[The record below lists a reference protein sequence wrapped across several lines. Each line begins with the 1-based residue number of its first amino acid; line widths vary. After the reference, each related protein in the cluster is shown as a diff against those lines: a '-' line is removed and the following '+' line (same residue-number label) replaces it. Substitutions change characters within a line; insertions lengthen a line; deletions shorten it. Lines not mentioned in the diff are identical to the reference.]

1 MNISAGRRSINYPDV
16 TSTSEFIAEVD
27 KHAKSIDSVRNTYKT
42 PPSVICRN
50 TFSACR
56 YACLRGYA
64 ARESFKTFNFSGV
77 NIDAIDVLAGSM
89 HVKIQGRQF
98 PLLFCGNTLL
108 MHTIFRGMDQATLDL
123 AYNNSAAV
131 PDAAQIMDAYI
142 QRSQD
147 AYVQYP
153 CHRDISYG
161 NRARQRFDWF
171 AAPQGSGV
179 ATVVFL
185 HGGYWQSRSKEDFAF
200 IVAGPLALGFNVVLA
215 EYTLA
220 PEAKM
225 TGIVA
230 EIGQLLHF
238 LESHGE
244 FGGSPS
250 GTLPQGRKLV
260 LAGHSAGGQ
269 LAAHFRNHRAVS
281 GVLAIS
287 GLFDLEPIRLS
298 NLNDKLRLS
307 PSEVA
312 AFSPCHHIAAGVPTQ
327 VIVGAAER
335 PELIRQSEDYA
346 RDVHEMGEAIELH
359 LLAGHN
365 HFSILE
371 ELAAPSGALA
381 QALQVLAV

>member
-1 MNISAGRRSINYPDV
+1 MN
-16 TSTSEFIAEVD
+16 
-27 KHAKSIDSVRNTYKT
+27 
-42 PPSVICRN
+42 
-50 TFSACR
+50 
-56 YACLRGYA
+56 
-64 ARESFKTFNFSGV
+64 
-77 NIDAIDVLAGSM
+77 
-89 HVKIQGRQF
+89 
-98 PLLFCGNTLL
+98 
-108 MHTIFRGMDQATLDL
+108 TIFRGMDQATLDL

-131 PDAAQIMDAYI
+131 PDAAQIIDSFL
-142 QRSQD
+142 QRSRD
-147 AYVQYP
+147 AYVRYP

-171 AAPQGSGV
+171 AAPHGAGA
-179 ATVVFL
+179 ATVVFV

-238 LESHGE
+238 LESHAE

-250 GTLPQGRKLV
+250 GATPHGTKRV

-269 LAAHFRNHRAVS
+269 LAAYFRNHRAVS

-312 AFSPCHHIAAGVPTQ
+312 TFSPCHHIAAGVPTQ
-327 VIVGAAER
+327 VMVGAAEL

-346 RDVHEMGEAIELH
+346 RDARAMGETIELH
-359 LLAGHN
+359 RLAGHN
-365 HFSILE
+365 HFTILE
-371 ELAAPSGALA
+371 ELALASGALA
-381 QALQVLAV
+381 QALQTLLA